1 MICDETCTKKFCIN
15 FSDIIKFDDDAA
27 LKDSQISSSIVAG
40 SKVLIE
46 QLKKETKTSNICSH
60 ANLSRQIFF
69 RFFPRTPW
77 IMIDKKEWC
86 KNIPIRVDSGS
97 INN

>member
-1 MICDETCTKKFCIN
+1 MNSAPERRVKGENDMRRKKFCIN

-27 LKDSQISSSIVAG
+27 LKNSQISSSIVAG

-69 RFFPRTPW
+69 RFFPSHAVNYDW
-77 IMIDKKEWC
+77 
-86 KNIPIRVDSGS
+86 
-97 INN
+97 